1 MKFSSQ
7 EEYGLRCLLRLG
19 MRYPSVGAGPS
30 ATALPPHPMGGGAP
44 GRGPHE
50 PLLGARPADGAAPGS
65 LTIAEISRQEGLSA
79 AYVAKLMRVLR
90 TGKLV
95 TSARGAAGGYML
107 ARPPERISVG
117 AALAVLGGRLYEP
130 QFCKQHTG
138 EERVCTHSV
147 DCSLR
152 SLWRS
157 LQVVLDQVLDKTSL
171 RDLLC
176 NEIEMTSWIG
186 HLVAV
191 TGLAAH
197 ASEN

>member
-19 MRYPSVGAGPS
+19 MKFPLTGAGPL
-30 ATALPPHPMGGGAP
+30 AAAPPPHPLGGGAP

-50 PLLGARPADGAAPGS
+50 PVSGAHSDGTTTGS

-117 AALAVLGGRLYEP
+117 EALAVLGGRLYEP
-130 QFCKQHTG
+130 QFCKQHSG
-138 EERVCTHSV
+138 EESVCTHSV

-157 LQVVLDQVLDKTSL
+157 LQLVLDQVLDKTSL

-176 NEIEMTSWIG
+176 NETEMTSWIG

-191 TGLAAH
+191 SGAAAH
-197 ASEN
+197 ASGN